1 MTKEQKFKALENR
14 MAKLKEERKSLVA
27 DYKANPNDIF
37 TKKFIEWKD
46 EEIEEVQQLLTHT
59 IL

>member
-1 MTKEQKFKALENR
+1 MTKEQKIQALENR
-14 MAKLKEERKSLVA
+14 MAKLKEEREVLVA

-37 TKKFIEWKD
+37 TKQFIIWKD

>member
-1 MTKEQKFKALENR
+1 ML
-14 MAKLKEERKSLVA
+14 KLQEERKSLVD

-37 TKKFIEWKD
+37 TKQFIIWKD